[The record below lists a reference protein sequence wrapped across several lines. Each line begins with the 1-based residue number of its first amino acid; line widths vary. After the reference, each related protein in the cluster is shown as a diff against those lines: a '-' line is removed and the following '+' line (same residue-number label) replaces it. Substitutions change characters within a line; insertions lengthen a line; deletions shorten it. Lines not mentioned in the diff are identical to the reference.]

1 MRITVGIKSLKE
13 ADYFLR
19 NGADEIYFGAAVPNH
34 RGSCSKEKEIVDS
47 IKLAKRLRKKTLLA
61 LNQIYPREKYGFLL
75 NQARR
80 LTGDGLDG
88 IVVRDLALL
97 EYFADKG
104 FRTYFVAGINCAC
117 FNSQAME
124 FYRDLGVRRF
134 TLNSQTMPEDARKM
148 VNAVP
153 KIETGMFVPC
163 LFLEPNIVPFCF
175 FGYPGASG
183 SPTQLACVLKFKCG
197 RHDFRM
203 LDSNLYFQANLLYDF
218 HKLGVDWL
226 KVSRQRNTLKLIAE
240 FKITRFLN
248 QLLEKGVDRKTFAVE
263 VAELVKRVDMNQ
275 YGHSYT
281 FKPFP
286 AD

>member
-13 ADYFLR
+13 ADYFLH
-19 NGADEIYFGAAVPNH
+19 NGAEEIYFGALVPNH
-34 RGSCSKEKEIVDS
+34 RGTCSEEKEIVDS
-47 IKLAKRLRKKTLLA
+47 IKLARRLRKKTLLA
-61 LNQIYPREKYGFLL
+61 LNQIYPREEYSFLL

-80 LTGDGLDG
+80 LTDNGLDG
-88 IVVRDLALL
+88 LVVRDLALL
-97 EYFADKG
+97 EYFADRG
-104 FRTYFVAGINCAC
+104 FRTYFVAGINCSC

-134 TLNSQTMPEDARKM
+134 TLNSQTLPEDARKM
-148 VNAVP
+148 VKAAP
-153 KIETGMFVPC
+153 GIETVMFVPC
-163 LFLEPNIVPFCF
+163 LFLEACMVPFCF
-175 FGYPGASG
+175 FGYPGVRGA
-183 SPTQLACVLKFKCG
+183 PTELACVLKFKCG

-226 KVSRQRNTLKLIAE
+226 KVTRQRNTPKLIAE
-240 FKITRFLN
+240 FKITCFLN
-248 QLLEKGVDRKTFAVE
+248 RLLEKGMDRKTFAVA
-263 VAELVKRVDMNQ
+263 VAELMKRTDMNK

-286 AD
+286 DK